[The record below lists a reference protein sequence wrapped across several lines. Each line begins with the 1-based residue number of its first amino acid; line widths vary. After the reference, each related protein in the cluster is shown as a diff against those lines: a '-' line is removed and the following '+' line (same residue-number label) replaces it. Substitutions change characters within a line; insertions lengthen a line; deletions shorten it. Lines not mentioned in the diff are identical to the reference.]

1 MTELAPTQRQKF
13 KDLESQVSKSY
24 LNFVDIPVDIRNFSN
39 FDNSSFNIP
48 TQATGLPPNPTVD
61 HLKNVL
67 NHESMRCR
75 GIMGCPKE
83 KEVLTEKLNEMND
96 ENKKDKQILGINRVL
111 FFSAVGGITF
121 IGALLLLKK

>member
-1 MTELAPTQRQKF
+1 MTELDPTQRQKF
-13 KDLESQVSKSY
+13 KDLESKVSKGY

-39 FDNSSFNIP
+39 FDSSLFDVP
-48 TQATGLPPNPTVD
+48 EDRSGLPTSD
-61 HLKNVL
+61 ELKNIL
-67 NHESMRCR
+67 DHESMRCR

-83 KEVLTEKLNEMND
+83 KEVLTEKLKEMND